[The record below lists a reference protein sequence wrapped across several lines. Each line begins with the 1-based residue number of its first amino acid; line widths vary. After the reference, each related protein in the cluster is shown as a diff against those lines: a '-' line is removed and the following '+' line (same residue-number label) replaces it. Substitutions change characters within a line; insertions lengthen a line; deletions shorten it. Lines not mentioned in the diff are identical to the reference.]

1 MRAAKCPY
9 GETMK
14 ALITRKVGMTSTIA
28 EDGTVTAVTLLS
40 ASPCV
45 VTQVKTS
52 DPDGYTAVQVG
63 FEEAKKQNVNKA
75 QVGHFKKAGIEATM
89 PKIIREFRVDEI
101 TEDLKVGETINPE
114 VFSVG
119 DVVDVTGDS
128 KGKGWAGTIK
138 RHNFHR
144 GRKTHGGRSYR
155 RPGSIGSMYPQKIFK
170 GKKMAGQMG
179 DEQVT
184 VKNLKIALVD
194 VELGVIGVTGAVP
207 GPRKGIVI
215 LKEAK

>member
-1 MRAAKCPY
+1 
-9 GETMK
+9 MK

-28 EDGTVTAVTLLS
+28 EDGAVNAITLLS
-40 ASPCV
+40 VSEHTV
-45 VTQVKTS
+45 LHHRTEEK
-52 DPDGYTAVQVG
+52 DGYVAVQVG
-63 FEEAKKQNVNKA
+63 TEEAKKLNKSVA
-75 QVGHFKKAGIEATM
+75 GHVKAAKVT
-89 PKIIREFRVDEI
+89 PKIIREFRLPEI
-101 TEDLKVGETINPE
+101 TEELNVGAKFSTD

-119 DVVDVTGDS
+119 DDVQVTGTS

-155 RPGSIGSMYPQKIFK
+155 RVGSIGSMYPQHIFK

-179 DEQVT
+179 HEQVT
-184 VKNLKIALVD
+184 VKGLKIALVD
-194 VELGVIGVTGAVP
+194 TEHNVIGVTGAVP
-207 GPRKGIVI
+207 GPRKSIVI

>member
-1 MRAAKCPY
+1 
-9 GETMK
+9 MK
-14 ALITRKVGMTSTIA
+14 ALITRKVGMTSTIS
-28 EDGTVTAVTLLS
+28 EDGTVQAITLLS

-45 VTQVKTS
+45 VTQVKTAET
-52 DPDGYTAVQVG
+52 DGYTAVQLG
-63 FEEAKKQNVNKA
+63 FEEAKEQNVNKA
-75 QVGHFKKAGIEATM
+75 QQGHFKAAGTM
-89 PKIIREFRVDEI
+89 PKIVREFRVEEV
-101 TEDLKVGETINPE
+101 TEDLKVGATVNPE

-119 DVVDVTGDS
+119 DVVSVTGTS

-144 GRKTHGGRSYR
+144 GRKTHGGGSYR

-170 GKKMAGQMG
+170 GKRMAGQMG

-184 VKNLKIALVD
+184 VQNLKVALVD
-194 VELGVIGVTGAVP
+194 TELGVIGVTGAVP

-215 LKEAK
+215 LKEAN

>member
-1 MRAAKCPY
+1 
-9 GETMK
+9 
-14 ALITRKVGMTSTIA
+14 MTSTIA
-28 EDGTVTAVTLLS
+28 EDGTVQAVTLLS

-45 VTQVKTS
+45 ITQVKTS

-75 QVGHFKKAGIEATM
+75 QEGHFKKAGVEIM
-89 PKIIREFRVDEI
+89 PKIVREFRVDEI
-101 TEDLKVGETINPE
+101 TEDLKVGSSINPE

-119 DVVDVTGDS
+119 DVVDVTGES

-155 RPGSIGSMYPQKIFK
+155 RVGSIGSMYPQKIFK

-184 VKNLKIALVD
+184 VKNLKVALVD
-194 VELGVIGVTGAVP
+194 TELGVIGVTGAVP
-207 GPRKGIVI
+207 GPRKGIII

>member
-1 MRAAKCPY
+1 
-9 GETMK
+9 MK

-28 EDGTVTAVTLLS
+28 EDGAVQAVTLLS

-45 VTQVKTS
+45 ITQVKTA
-52 DPDGYTAVQVG
+52 DPDGYTAIQIG

-75 QVGHFKKAGIEATM
+75 QEGHFKKAGVEIM
-89 PKIIREFRVDEI
+89 PKIVREFRVDEI
-101 TEDLKVGETINPE
+101 TEDLKVGEHISPE
-114 VFSVG
+114 VFSIG
-119 DVVDVTGDS
+119 DEIDATGTS

-155 RPGSIGSMYPQKIFK
+155 RPGSIGSMYPQRIFK

-179 DEQVT
+179 HEQVT
-184 VKNLKIALVD
+184 VKGLKVAFVD
-194 VELGVIGVTGAVP
+194 TELGVIGVTGAVP
-207 GPRKGIVI
+207 GPKKGIVI
-215 LKEAK
+215 IKEAK

>member
-1 MRAAKCPY
+1 
-9 GETMK
+9 MK

-28 EDGTVTAVTLLS
+28 EDGTVSAVTLLS

-45 VTQVKTS
+45 ITQVKTL
-52 DPDGYTAVQVG
+52 DKDGYMSVQLG
-63 FEEAKKQNVNKA
+63 FEEAKEQNVNKA
-75 QVGHFKKAGIEATM
+75 QVGHLKPAGVL
-89 PKIIREFRVDEI
+89 PKIIREFRVPEI
-101 TEDLKVGETINPE
+101 TEDLKVGEKINPE

-119 DVVDVTGDS
+119 DTIDATGTS

-144 GRKTHGGRSYR
+144 QRKTHGGKGNTRKV
-155 RPGSIGSMYPQKIFK
+155 GSIGSMYPQHIFK

-184 VKNLKIALVD
+184 VKNLKVAIVD
-194 VELGVIGVTGAVP
+194 TDKNLIGVFGAVP
-207 GPRKGIVI
+207 GPRKGIVVI
-215 LKEAK
+215 KEAVNHG

>member
-1 MRAAKCPY
+1 
-9 GETMK
+9 MK

-28 EDGTVTAVTLLS
+28 DDGVVTAITLLS

-45 VTQVKTS
+45 ITQVKTAET
-52 DPDGYTAVQVG
+52 DGYTAVQIG
-63 FEEAKKQNVNKA
+63 AEEARENLVNKP
-75 QVGHFKKAGIEATM
+75 QQGHFKAAGKL

-101 TEDLKVGETINPE
+101 TEDLKVGESISPE

-119 DVVDVTGDS
+119 DTIAVTGTS

-144 GRKTHGGRSYR
+144 QRKTHGGKGNTRK
-155 RPGSIGSMYPQKIFK
+155 PGSIGSMYPQKIFK

-179 DEQVT
+179 AEQVT
-184 VKNLKIALVD
+184 VKNLKIALID
-194 VELGVIGVTGAVP
+194 TELGVIGVTGAVP
-207 GPRKGIVI
+207 GPRKGIVTI
-215 LKEAK
+215 RGEA